1 MTGMSE
7 GVLLLVLSREAEG
20 RLMEASTTQFL
31 FVEDPN
37 TVLDRT
43 HIFPF
48 TLACIA

>member
-37 TVLDRT
+37 TFHLLPLNLD
-43 HIFPF
+43 H
-48 TLACIA
+48 